1 MRNRFGLA
9 VLLGIATFAMTVW
22 LGAIGPRQMA
32 HPAPGDGRSP
42 VIAFEMVSSV
52 DQLAPVIGENR
63 AGYVAL
69 RDAMDKVNRIDFLY
83 MATYGLFIAAFFWAV
98 AQAKGDRRWLI
109 ASALGIV
116 AALGDVREN
125 IALLALTQD
134 GADAASNIHAL
145 VIATWTKWF
154 ALGLTSALAAHA
166 MFTTPETPILRYVGA
181 VAGAIALA
189 FTVAAYFD
197 QVGYPQ
203 LMALGIFLTWLMQ
216 GIYAFRRSRAAA

>member
-1 MRNRFGLA
+1 MRNRFGLVVA
-9 VLLGIATFAMTVW
+9 LGIATLVITVW

-63 AGYVAL
+63 ADYAGL

-83 MATYGLFIAAFFWAV
+83 MATYGLFIASFFWAV

-134 GADAASNIHAL
+134 GADAAANIHAL
-145 VIATWTKWF
+145 VIATWIKWF
-154 ALGLTSALAAHA
+154 ALGVTSALAGHA
-166 MFTTPETPILRYVGA
+166 MFTTQETPILRYIGGVVGA
-181 VAGAIALA
+181 FALA
-189 FTVAAYFD
+189 FTIAAYFN
-197 QVGYPQ
+197 QVEYPQ
-203 LMALGIFLTWLMQ
+203 VMALGIFLTWLIQ
-216 GIYAFRRSRAAA
+216 GIYAFRLSRAAA